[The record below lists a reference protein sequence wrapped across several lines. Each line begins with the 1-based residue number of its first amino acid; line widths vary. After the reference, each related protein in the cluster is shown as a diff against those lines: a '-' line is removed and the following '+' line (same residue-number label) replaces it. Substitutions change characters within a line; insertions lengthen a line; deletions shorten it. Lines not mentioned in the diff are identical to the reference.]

1 MSLPRTR
8 PVTGNPARLD
18 GPSARVLPSRSESGR
33 TVLRAVEGGKA
44 KAAWQSNIIELAEGR
59 SLDEIAA
66 ILYSQEL
73 ARGASEA
80 YMALLQRQFA
90 QDVAETVD
98 ELVGEGYLRR
108 ELLGVE

>member
-1 MSLPRTR
+1 
-8 PVTGNPARLD
+8 
-18 GPSARVLPSRSESGR
+18 
-33 TVLRAVEGGKA
+33 VLRAVEDGKA
-44 KAAWQSNIIELAEGR
+44 KAVWQSNIIELAEGR
-59 SLDEIAA
+59 SVDEIAA

-80 YMALLQRQFA
+80 YLTLLQRRFA

-108 ELLGVE
+108 EPLGVE